1 MNLRICICCGE
12 PMAEKDDALSR
23 YANLCASCS
32 SLLDGMSESS
42 LSSLPAFDDKMP
54 VKVDCSPSH
63 GQTRQSVRPQ

>member
-1 MNLRICICCGE
+1 
-12 PMAEKDDALSR
+12 MAEKDDALSR